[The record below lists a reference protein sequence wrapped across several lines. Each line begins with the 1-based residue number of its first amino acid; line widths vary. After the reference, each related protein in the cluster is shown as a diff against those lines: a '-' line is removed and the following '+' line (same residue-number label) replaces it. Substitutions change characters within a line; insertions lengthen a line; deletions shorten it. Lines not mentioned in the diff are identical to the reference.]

1 MKKKQFDPF
10 KNLKLD
16 PYEQELNDSLERG
29 EWKEVENAEE
39 EKERYISIFKE
50 AAKAEKKEAR
60 LNIRLKRSDLE
71 TIRQKADT
79 NGLPYQTL
87 INTILHQ
94 YAKGK
99 IKVEL

>member
-1 MKKKQFDPF
+1 MKKKRFDPF

-16 PYEQELNDSLERG
+16 PYEQEIEDSLDLNNIHELDD
-29 EWKEVENAEE
+29 A
-39 EKERYISIFKE
+39 EKEKYAGYARYTL
-50 AAKAEKKEAR
+50 ALEKKEAR
-60 LNIRLKRSDLE
+60 VNIRLKRSDLD
-71 TIRQKADT
+71 TIRQKANK